1 MKTKNL
7 LLSIAMLAAGLSSC
21 SRSDALDGVAV
32 TGETAVVVSAAVPAE
47 LNGTRSGEGSEIN
60 RCQME
65 IYLDGVLCGER
76 QVAEVTGGKA
86 RFEARLVAGKTYDF
100 VFWADAAE
108 NGVDVHYDTSDL
120 SNVFVKDASAYAG
133 NDETRDAFFGK
144 ETVEITAAAAISAQL
159 RRPFGQLN
167 VKTNDM
173 ADVRAANI
181 ADLVPTHVSIAYKS
195 VPMGINLLTGEL
207 TEAADALVYA
217 DKAAVIDE
225 NGTLS
230 MDYIFAPKGEEQY
243 LADFTMSFI
252 NASGTK
258 AAADYEFTNIPVQR
272 NYRTN
277 VSGNLLTKK
286 TDINIEVVPDFDGEI
301 DHEITE
307 ATTVAEATAALANG
321 AKNVSVTEAPT
332 EDAELI
338 LPSTMND
345 IAVILPALTQK
356 LTVKYVDGIMEY
368 PASLSLTIPS
378 SADLAIETPNTTVS
392 LDGASYAKVSSSTA
406 DNTLIVGEDVT
417 IDDLTLV
424 KGSVEV
430 YGTVKNVVKKD
441 NSCQIIFHAADG
453 SKLVAFKEGVA
464 AADKNFFKSV
474 NRVVLDANIDFAGAE
489 FKIESL
495 NGVSIDG
502 QGHKIANFKAE
513 NVQCAGLICNAIS
526 VKVYNLTVAGANI
539 KAVNDGAGN
548 AYAGA
553 VIGRS
558 YGKIVFDNCTVD
570 GCTIEGVN
578 KVGGMIG
585 FVAENNVEAKGCKVV
600 NSNLSTEN
608 VPDESGQIGG
618 FAGYLGSQYN
628 STCLFENCS
637 VEHCTIDVYMG
648 ELAAKR
654 AFGKFIGCMQGSEAT
669 DILTITGC
677 NVENVALNR
686 LDDNARNYLSAYGDM
701 LGGMRNA
708 NGKVNITDCDTDI
721 RIETAGQ
728 FYYFA
733 SLVNNGNKNFAGKTV
748 ELAADID
755 LGAKEWTPI
764 SSWDG
769 ILNGLVLDGKG
780 HTVSNMYVQGTA
792 DKGSLGVFSENAS
805 NMTVKDLIFDNARII
820 DKTGAGQ
827 HYAGVV
833 MGKNYSTVTFE
844 NISVKNSV
852 VINNWQ
858 CGGLCGFAEGI
869 APIFERCSIADSFV
883 GGYNATSGTFFGLG
897 IVDVTGRGCSAK
909 NVKLYTDGLTWN
921 STQKMLGNYFVGH
934 LYGKTLDAAD
944 YVETGVTVVKEYPEE
959 YK

>member
-1 MKTKNL
+1 MKTKRF
-7 LLSIAMLAAGLSSC
+7 LLSIAILAAGLTSC
-21 SRSDALDGVAV
+21 SRSDALDGAAV
-32 TGETAVVVSAAVPAE
+32 TGETSVAVSAVIPAE
-47 LNGTRSGEGSEIN
+47 LNGARSGEGSEIN

-65 IYLDGVLCGER
+65 IYLDGVRCGDR
-76 QVAEVTGGKA
+76 QVAEVTGGRA
-86 RFEARLVAGKTYDF
+86 RFEAHLVAGKTYDF

-108 NGVDVHYDTSDL
+108 NGADVHYDTRDL
-120 SNVFVKDASAYAG
+120 SNVVVKDADTYAG

-144 ETVEITAAAAISAQL
+144 ETVKITAAAVISAQL

-173 ADVRAANI
+173 EIVQAVS
-181 ADLVPTHVSIAYKS
+181 ADLVPTHVAVKFTA
-195 VPMGINLLTGEL
+195 VPTGINLLTGEL
-207 TEAADALVYA
+207 LAATDAVAYA
-217 DKAAVIDE
+217 EKAAVIDA
-225 NGTLS
+225 NGMLS
-230 MDYIFAPKGEEQY
+230 MDYIFAPKGAEQY
-243 LADFTMSFI
+243 LADFTMSFF
-252 NASGTK
+252 NASGAE
-258 AAADYEFTNIPVQR
+258 AAADYTFTNIPIQR

-286 TDINIEVVPDFDGEI
+286 ADMNVELAPAFDGEI
-301 DHEITE
+301 DHEVTE
-307 ATTVAEATAALANG
+307 AATVAEANAALASG
-321 AKNVSVTEAPT
+321 ARVVSVTEAPT

-338 LPSTMND
+338 LPSVTD
-345 IAVILPALTQK
+345 EIAVILPELTNK
-356 LTVKYVDGIMEY
+356 LTVKYVDGITAY
-368 PASLSLTIPS
+368 PVSLSLTTPS
-378 SADLAIETPNTTVS
+378 SADLVIETPNTTVT
-392 LDGASYAKVSSSTA
+392 LNGASYANVSSSTA

-417 IDDLTLV
+417 IDNLTLV

-430 YGTVKNVVKKD
+430 YGTVKKVVKK
-441 NSCQIIFHAADG
+441 NTSSQIILHAGDG
-453 SKLVAFKEGVA
+453 SKLVAFKEGMA
-464 AADKNFFKSV
+464 DADKENFFKSV
-474 NRVVLDANIDFAGAE
+474 NRIVLDADIDFAGAE
-489 FKIESL
+489 FKIEAL

-585 FVAENNVEAKGCKVV
+585 FVAENNIEAKDCKVL
-600 NSNLSTEN
+600 NSRLSTEN

-618 FAGYLGSQYN
+618 FAGYIGSQYN
-628 STCLFENCS
+628 SICLFENCS
-637 VEHCTIDVYMG
+637 AENCTIDVYMG
-648 ELAAKR
+648 ELAPKR

-669 DILTITGC
+669 DILNLTGC
-677 NVENVALNR
+677 SVENVVLNR

-708 NGKVNITDCDTDI
+708 NGKVNMTDCDTNI
-721 RIETAGQ
+721 KIETAGQ
-728 FYYFA
+728 FCYFA
-733 SLVNNGNKNFAGKTV
+733 SMVNGGNKNFAGKTV
-748 ELAADID
+748 ELTADID
-755 LGAKEWTPI
+755 LDTKEWTPI

-780 HTVSNMYVQGTA
+780 HTVSNMSIQGTA
-792 DKGSLGVFSENAS
+792 ENGSLGLFSTNAS
-805 NMTVKDLIFDNARII
+805 SMTVKNLIFDHARII
-820 DKTGAGQ
+820 DKTDKSQ

-869 APIFERCSIADSFV
+869 APVFERCSIADSFV
-883 GGYNATSGTFFGLG
+883 GGDNATCGTLFGLG
-897 IVDVTGRGCSAK
+897 IVDVTGRGCSAT
-909 NVKLYTDGLTWN
+909 NVKLYTDGLTWD
-921 STQKMLGNYFVGH
+921 STQKKLGNYFVGD
-934 LYGKTLDAAD
+934 LYGRTLDAAD
-944 YVETGVTVVKEYPEE
+944 YVETGVTVVSEYPEE